1 VATTSA
7 SFGFTGQ
14 FVYSWF
20 VGRTMRPKAFL
31 WCKVRS
37 FRRSAST
44 SALKMIRKNY
54 F

>member
-7 SFGFTGQ
+7 SFGFTRQ

-20 VGRTMRPKAFL
+20 VGRTMRPKTVL

-37 FRRSAST
+37 FRWSVST
-44 SALKMIRKNY
+44 SALKM
-54 F
+54 